1 MGKQTSVREKRWL
14 DGITESTDMS
24 LSKLADGEGQRGQV
38 CCCSWCLK
46 ELNRTKRDFPRG
58 SDSKASV
65 YNAGDP
71 GSIPGS
77 GRSPGEGNGNLL
89 QYCCLEN
96 PMDRETWWA
105 TVQEVAKSGTQLRDL
120 ARTDTLTQE
129 LSLLE

>member
-1 MGKQTSVREKRWL
+1 MVKNL
-14 DGITESTDMS
+14 P
-24 LSKLADGEGQRGQV
+24 A
-38 CCCSWCLK
+38 
-46 ELNRTKRDFPRG
+46 
-58 SDSKASV
+58 
-65 YNAGDP
+65 NAGDARDL
-71 GSIPGS
+71 GLIPGS

>member
-1 MGKQTSVREKRWL
+1 MSMGFPGGSADK
-14 DGITESTDMS
+14 ESASNMGD
-24 LSKLADGEGQRGQV
+24 
-38 CCCSWCLK
+38 
-46 ELNRTKRDFPRG
+46 LN
-58 SDSKASV
+58 
-65 YNAGDP
+65 
-71 GSIPGS
+71 SIPELR
-77 GRSPGEGNGNLL
+77 RSPGEGNGNLL